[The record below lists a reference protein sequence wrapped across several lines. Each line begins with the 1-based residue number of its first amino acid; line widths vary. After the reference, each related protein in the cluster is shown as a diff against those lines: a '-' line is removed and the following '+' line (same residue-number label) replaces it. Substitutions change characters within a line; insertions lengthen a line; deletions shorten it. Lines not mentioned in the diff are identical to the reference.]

1 MEDKLEREERL
12 REAIEDGRRYKI
24 AAEVFAEFLSNR
36 RDEIIRE
43 FEAYGTNASDKDGAI
58 TELRVMGRFRNR
70 CETMIHLGEIAEGEL
85 ARNGE

>member
-1 MEDKLEREERL
+1 MEMIYERVENL
-12 REAIEDGRRYKI
+12 REAVEAGRRCRI

-36 RDEIIRE
+36 KGEIIRE

-58 TELRVMGRFRNR
+58 TELRVMRSFRDV
-70 CETMIHLGEIAEGEL
+70 CAKMISLGEIAEGEL